1 MREMN
6 LPTIALMP
14 LDGRPVCYDLP
25 KQLADM
31 AGINL
36 QLPPRKCLGVMKHPA
51 DNEQLLVWVNE
62 LLAESHP
69 AHWLVA
75 LDTLVYGGLI
85 ASRQGEEPLN
95 ELLNRWQQWVKVLD
109 RQNVH
114 GFASILRLPN
124 YNNAEEEP
132 EYWADYGTRLHQLSV
147 MLHRDGMADGQ
158 LLRQLPEAVWRHF
171 LATRSRNRTLL
182 ERFVEAAIPVDHGS
196 VLNSL
201 ILCEDDTGEWG
212 LNRLEAEQLTALIE
226 RVGATARRQ
235 TGADEVAS
243 TLLAKTV
250 LASDKPPVIGV
261 VYTHPEHCDTALK
274 FDGISVEQLVKQQVA
289 ACGGLLAESLEG
301 AELILYCVTP
311 LSDSTN
317 ATHQQGDHCD
327 GEPTLAEPDYKQ
339 RKDII
344 LAQLEQLAEYGKPLI
359 IGDVAYA
366 NGSDPALLA
375 ALHSS
380 SFKPAK
386 PLIGYGGWNTPG
398 NAMGTALAM
407 GCLYWFANKHGR
419 LDEAVFKQALLTRFV
434 DDGLYQSRY
443 RHELDVNG
451 AFDAA
456 AAKALTSLMD
466 EDIKRWAAWCGLP
479 DTTVTL
485 SFPCQRRFEVAVHL
499 E

>member
-36 QLPPRKCLGVMKHPA
+36 QLPPRECLGVMKDPA
-51 DNEQLLVWVNE
+51 DNEQLLAWVNE
-62 LLAESHP
+62 LLVESHP

-85 ASRQGEEPLN
+85 ASRQGDEPLN

-109 RQNVH
+109 GKNVH

-132 EYWADYGTRLHQLSV
+132 EYWADYGARLHQLSV

-171 LATRSRNRTLL
+171 LATRSRNRAMV
-182 ERFVEAAIPVDHGS
+182 ERFVEAAVPNEDGG
-196 VLNSL
+196 VLTFL
-201 ILCEDDTGEWG
+201 VLCEDDTGEWG
-212 LNRLEAEQLTALIE
+212 LNRLEAEQLTALIV
-226 RVGATARRQ
+226 RLGATARRQ

-243 TLLAKTV
+243 TLLVKTV
-250 LASDKPPVIGV
+250 LANDKSPVIGL
-261 VYTHPEHCDTALK
+261 VYTNPDQRHTILK

-289 ACGGLLAESLEG
+289 ACGGLLAESLEE
-301 AELILYCVTP
+301 AELLLYCVTP
-311 LSDSTN
+311 LDDSGHT
-317 ATHQQGDHCD
+317 TYQQGDHCD

-344 LAQLEQLAEYGKPLI
+344 LAQLERLAEYGKPVI

-366 NGSDPALLA
+366 NGSDSTLLKAL
-375 ALHSS
+375 SNS

-407 GCLYWFANKHGR
+407 GCLYWFAYKDGR
-419 LDEAVFKQALLTRFV
+419 LNEVVFKQALLTRFV

-451 AFDAA
+451 TFDAA
-456 AAKALTSLMD
+456 AAQALTTKMT
-466 EDIKRWAAWCGLP
+466 EDIKRWVAWCGLP